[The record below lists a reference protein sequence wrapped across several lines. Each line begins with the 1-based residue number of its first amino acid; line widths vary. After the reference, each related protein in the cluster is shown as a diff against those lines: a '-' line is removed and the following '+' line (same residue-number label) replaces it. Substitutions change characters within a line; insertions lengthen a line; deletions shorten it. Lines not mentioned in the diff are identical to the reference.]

1 MAYLES
7 LRVFVRVVELGTITS
22 GGRDL
27 RLSPAVASNRVKE
40 LESRLG
46 VRLLNRTT
54 RNLIPTEAGTLFYN
68 HARKIIDQ
76 LEVAEAELSGF
87 SDTPKGVIRVLAP
100 LGVGRRW
107 VAPLVPEFVAQFPET
122 EIRLRLSDRAVDL
135 LHDGLDVA
143 FFLGQLKDSDLKLR
157 KIIDCERV
165 LCAAPAYL
173 EKYGVPEVPQ
183 DLLDNGH
190 ICLLLRFPGSSEYYW
205 VLNTSEGFKKFS
217 VSGRYDADDGD
228 VLTDWALGGHG
239 IVNKPRFD
247 VSEHLAS
254 GALVEILP
262 QTPPASASFGCLF
275 PHRKLQDPKIRL
287 FIDFA
292 ARKIRQ
298 KLMLLPTSK
307 KPEL

>member
-7 LRVFVRVVELGTITS
+7 MRVFVRVVELGTITS

-54 RNLIPTEAGTLFYN
+54 RNLIPTEAGMLFYN

-107 VAPLVPEFVAQFPET
+107 VAPLVPKFVAQFPET

-135 LHDGLDVA
+135 VHDGLDVA
-143 FFLGQLKDSDLKLR
+143 FFLGQLKDSDLKWR

-173 EKYGVPEVPQ
+173 EKYGVPVVPQ
-183 DLLDNGH
+183 DLIDKGH
-190 ICLLLRFPGSSEYYW
+190 ICLLLRFPGSPEYYW
-205 VLNTSEGFKKFS
+205 VLNTPEGLKKFA

-228 VLTDWALGGHG
+228 VLTDWALDGHG

-254 GALVEILP
+254 GALIGILP
-262 QTPPASASFGCLF
+262 QTQPVSASFGCLF

-292 ARKIRQ
+292 TREIRQ
-298 KLMLLPTSK
+298 KLMLLPTVER
-307 KPEL
+307 P

>member
-7 LRVFVRVVELGTITS
+7 MRVFVRVVELGTITS

-135 LHDGLDVA
+135 VHDGLDVA
-143 FFLGQLKDSDLKLR
+143 FFL
-157 KIIDCERV
+157 
-165 LCAAPAYL
+165 
-173 EKYGVPEVPQ
+173 
-183 DLLDNGH
+183 
-190 ICLLLRFPGSSEYYW
+190 
-205 VLNTSEGFKKFS
+205 
-217 VSGRYDADDGD
+217 
-228 VLTDWALGGHG
+228 
-239 IVNKPRFD
+239 
-247 VSEHLAS
+247 
-254 GALVEILP
+254 
-262 QTPPASASFGCLF
+262 
-275 PHRKLQDPKIRL
+275 
-287 FIDFA
+287 
-292 ARKIRQ
+292 
-298 KLMLLPTSK
+298 
-307 KPEL
+307 